1 MNTIEKVKSA
11 NQHTTSNLEAHA
23 VRMTVLAAL
32 FMAVL
37 GLGFAVTTQSEAI
50 LLDGFFSLIG
60 CAIALLTQKVSR
72 LAARPGNQQYPF
84 GYTTYEPLLNL
95 SKGLLLSVTGLFALV
110 SSVSALFTG
119 GRPIST
125 GGGIAYAVAAAMG
138 SFWVAGRLRVMAKR
152 SRSSLV
158 RVDAKNWMIDGVI
171 SIAVAVAFLFVELTK
186 GTSIA
191 AFAPYAD
198 PVIVIVIVLTMV
210 SLPINTIRDAWRQI
224 IGYRPDPE
232 KMSVIN
238 TAVDEIFKPADA
250 VTCQIRSLEIGRL
263 LYVQVYVLDL
273 HQWSGNLAQQDQ
285 LRGQLYSKLNQQF
298 VGIQMDLIFTQQH
311 QWLNWGHG

>member
-1 MNTIEKVKSA
+1 MNTLETMKSA
-11 NQHTTSNLEAHA
+11 NQHTTSKLEERAL
-23 VRMTVLAAL
+23 RLTVFGAL
-32 FMAVL
+32 FMAIL
-37 GLGFAVTTQSEAI
+37 GMGFAVITQSDAI

-72 LAARPGNQQYPF
+72 LAMRPGNQQYPF
-84 GYTTYEPLLNL
+84 GYTTFEPMLNL
-95 SKGLLLSVTGLFALV
+95 SKGLLIGAIGLFALI
-110 SSVSALFTG
+110 SAISALFTG

-125 GGGIAYAVAAAMG
+125 GGAIAYAGVSAVG
-138 SFWVAGRLRVMAKR
+138 SFWIAWQLKDMAKR

-171 SIAVAVAFLFVELTK
+171 SVAVAVAFLFVELTK

-198 PVIVIVIVLTMV
+198 PVIVIVIVLAMV
-210 SLPINTIRDAWRQI
+210 SLPINTIRDAWRQV
-224 IGYRPDPE
+224 IGCRPEPE
-232 KMSVIN
+232 KMSIIN

-250 VTCQIRSLEIGRL
+250 VTYQVRSLEIGRL
-263 LYVQVYVLDL
+263 LYVQVYVLDP

-285 LRGQLYSKLNQQF
+285 LRSRLYSRLNQQF
-298 VGIQMDLIFTQQH
+298 FGIQMDLIFTQQQ
-311 QWLNWGHG
+311 QWLNWGN